1 MDDHTP
7 GEIQVVRA
15 KDSVGWEAGE
25 AGSRGQRVRA
35 SGTGIPEGTMGRT
48 RISLT
53 AALLHF
59 FPRQEYGCK
68 RTPPQPFHHSN
79 SPFTLTDGSGSLDC
93 FKGGLSLPPQP
104 LWSLN
109 PPPYQRASGSDLPL
123 GDWARNWGLGKKE
136 QRGPR
141 KGPRLGRCHG
151 VGCVQQGDPVP
162 KQMGRQIDVLG
173 LSCLG
178 QHRPR
183 VVDGRER
190 KNLNPGG
197 GKKGTVLERL

>member
-1 MDDHTP
+1 MGGRRGGQSGSEGKSIWDGDPRGHDGTD
-7 GEIQVVRA
+7 
-15 KDSVGWEAGE
+15 KDFSD
-25 AGSRGQRVRA
+25 SSA
-35 SGTGIPEGTMGRT
+35 SSFFSTTGVWVQT
-48 RISLT
+48 
-53 AALLHF
+53 H
-59 FPRQEYGCK
+59 
-68 RTPPQPFHHSN
+68 PPQPFHHSN